1 MFQRFGLL
9 VALCALTLAGSAWAQ
24 GQPGEQFQAA
34 IDLHPVFGLSSG
46 IDSLGFGFDVRGGYA
61 MALEGFTLVPEG
73 VLGYTWFGTGIEDV
87 SSGLFRFM
95 GGARAIFE
103 GGGGVI
109 PSAYAHLGFGSLSFT
124 QKVPF
129 GLFAGSYSASTSTA
143 VLDFGGALD
152 FPVAEN
158 LLMGG
163 HAGFNVITAGGAST
177 FLNFGAQASYR
188 F

>member
-34 IDLHPVFGLSSG
+34 IDLHPVVGLSEG
-46 IDSLGFGFDVRGGYA
+46 IDNLGFGFDVRGGYA

-73 VLGYTWFGTGIEDV
+73 VLGYTWFGTGVESV
-87 SSGLFRFM
+87 SLGLFRFM

-103 GGGGVI
+103 AEGFI
-109 PSAYAHLGFGSLSFT
+109 PSAFAHIGYGSFSATSNQKFGMIDLGSRT
-124 QKVPF
+124 
-129 GLFAGSYSASTSTA
+129 TSTGVFA
-143 VLDFGGALD
+143 LDFGGALD

-158 LLMGG
+158 LLVGG
-163 HAGFNVITAGGAST
+163 HAGFNLMASDDTAS
-177 FLNFGAQASYR
+177 FLSFGAQASYR